1 MKSEEDEG
9 YQPETISIYQQSALG
24 VSKANVHVGMVNS
37 RFVDVV
43 DDYILG
49 ISVVEL
55 LISHTHLDG

>member
-24 VSKANVHVGMVNS
+24 VSKTNVHVGMVNS